1 MNKKK
6 TLVLGA
12 SNNPMRY
19 AYKAIYSL
27 KDKGHDVVALG
38 KTGGEVL
45 NVPIQKS
52 INELSDIDT
61 VTVYL
66 NPSNQIDY
74 YDFLIQLK
82 PKRVIFNPG
91 TENALLAENLKDH
104 DIEPIFAC
112 TLVMLNTGQY

>member
-1 MNKKK
+1 MNNKK

-12 SNNPMRY
+12 SKNPMRY
-19 AYKAIYSL
+19 AYKAIYAL
-27 KDKGHDVVALG
+27 KDKGHDVIALG
-38 KTGGEVL
+38 KSGGKVL

-52 INELSDIDT
+52 IKELSDIDT

-74 YDFLIQLK
+74 YDFLIKLK

-91 TENALLAENLKDH
+91 TENALLAENLKEH
-104 DIEPIFAC
+104 GIEPVFAC

>member
-1 MNKKK
+1 MNSKK

-27 KDKGHDVVALG
+27 KNKGH
-38 KTGGEVL
+38 EVL
-45 NVPIQKS
+45 AVGKS
-52 INELSDIDT
+52 GGDVLDVSISKTLKHTDGIDT
-61 VTVYL
+61 ITLYL

-74 YDFLIQLK
+74 YDLIIDLK

-91 TENALLAENLKDH
+91 TENALFAENLKEH
-104 DIEPIFAC
+104 GIEPIFAC